1 MIGVGLR
8 INAIILLSSHQRV
21 YSDHEGRNL
30 MKTKLDNF
38 MVGTMSRKI
47 LTALTLAVLAFTTA
61 ANSQSRIPDVTHEGV
76 EVKEVWIPLP
86 DGIRLAASLFM
97 PADREAAAKFPVL
110 LEYLP
115 YRKDEGRNKR
125 FQLFSYFVKQGYIVV
140 RVDIRGTGASEGK
153 LIEYEYTDQ
162 ELEDGEA
169 VIAWLSKQAWSTGSV
184 GMFGISW
191 GAFNSIQM
199 AMRNPPALK
208 AIIAIMGT
216 DDLFRDD
223 VHFIDGMMHVDS
235 YEIGQDMENILP
247 APPDYAVDEA
257 YFRDRFDTEPWL
269 LIYKRQQRDG
279 PFWNRASLNSDYS
292 SVRVPTFVIGGWYDG
307 YRDSVPRMLEK
318 LEAPVKGIMGP
329 WGHTWPNLPYPG
341 PGMEWRREAVRWF
354 DYWMKDKDTGIMD
367 EPRFAVYVREWH
379 PPGVVDKVPGYWRW
393 EDGWPIDRTEKRGLY
408 ALADHTLSDVRPVGD
423 DGQIHR
429 LRYIP
434 TVGVEASGNVNWW
447 GDFPWDQRGTD
458 AYSLVYDSDPL
469 EQDLEILGFPRAIL
483 HVSADASLANWIV
496 RISDIAP
503 DGTVT
508 QVAGAGLS
516 GAHRKSPEEPET
528 LVPGRVYKL
537 EFDLHFTSWVFPK
550 GHRIRLAVNNAIW
563 PMIWPTPFA
572 MTTTL
577 RVDGANA
584 SHIVLPVV
592 PQSDRVRPDF
602 LPPAKDPEL
611 PGYGNLKV
619 EDEITSGP
627 AKTWN
632 IERSQIDSQTRIS
645 FSSRGGQ
652 VYPWGTVKNW
662 REIVQTAHD
671 NDPARA
677 GITGKTRYSI
687 KLGSRTVTV
696 EGDLLLTS
704 DRENF
709 YYTYIRRA
717 LENGN
722 LIREKTWKE
731 TIPRDHQ

>member
-1 MIGVGLR
+1 
-8 INAIILLSSHQRV
+8 
-21 YSDHEGRNL
+21 
-30 MKTKLDNF
+30 MKTKLDILKVRIVRWRLAIAITL
-38 MVGTMSRKI
+38 VGLFI
-47 LTALTLAVLAFTTA
+47 TAA
-61 ANSQSRIPDVTHEGV
+61 ANSQSRLPDVTHEGI

-86 DGIRLAASLFM
+86 DGVRLAASLFM
-97 PADREAAAKFPVL
+97 PADREASAQFPIL

-115 YRKDEGRNKR
+115 YRKDESRNSR
-125 FQLFSYFVKQGYIVV
+125 FQVFSYFVKRGYIVA
-140 RVDIRGTGASEGK
+140 RVDMRGTGTSEGK

-162 ELEDGEA
+162 EQEDGEA
-169 VIAWLSKQAWSTGSV
+169 VIDWLSKQAWSTGSV

-208 AIIAIMGT
+208 AIVAIQGT

-223 VHFIDGMMHVDS
+223 CHFIDGMMHVDS
-235 YEIGQDMENILP
+235 YELGQDIANILP
-247 APPDYAVDEA
+247 APPDYVIDEA

-269 LIYKRQQRDG
+269 LIYTRQQRDG

-292 SVRVPTFVIGGWYDG
+292 SIRVPTFVIGGWYDG

-318 LEAPVKGIMGP
+318 LEAPVKGMMGP
-329 WGHTWPNLPYPG
+329 WAHAWPHKPYPE

-354 DYWMKDKDTGIMD
+354 DHWLKDEDTGIME
-367 EPRFAVYVREWH
+367 EPRFAVYVRKWH
-379 PPGVVDKVPGYWRW
+379 PPGAVDKVPGYWRW
-393 EDGWPIDRTEKRGLY
+393 EDGWPIDRIEKRTLF
-408 ALADHTLSDVRPVGD
+408 AHTDHSLSAAQSAGS
-423 DGQIHR
+423 DGQLHR

-458 AYSLVYDSDPL
+458 AYSLVYDSDPM

-483 HVSADASLANWIV
+483 HVSADAPLADWIV

-516 GAHRKSPEEPET
+516 GAHRKSSEEPEA
-528 LVPGRVYKL
+528 LVPGQVFKL

-577 RVDGANA
+577 RVDGADS
-584 SHIVLPVV
+584 SHIVLPVM
-592 PQSDRVRPDF
+592 PQSDRGRPDF
-602 LPPAKDPEL
+602 SPPDKDPEL
-611 PGYGNLKV
+611 PGYGYLKV
-619 EDEITSGP
+619 DDETISGY
-627 AKTWN
+627 AEIRS
-632 IERSQIDSQTRIS
+632 IERSPLLHQTRIVAS
-645 FSSRGGQ
+645 GTEGS
-652 VYPWGTVKNW
+652 VYPWGTIKYW
-662 REIVQTAHD
+662 EEIVHKAQD

-677 GITGKTRYSI
+677 GVTGKTRYTIS
-687 KLGSRTVTV
+687 LDNRTVTV
-696 EGDLLLTS
+696 EGNLSLTS

-709 YYTYIRRA
+709 YYSYTRRA
-717 LENGN
+717 LENGK
-722 LIREKTWKE
+722 LIKEKTWEE